1 MLVRRKLH
9 GMSSTLVR
17 LTCAVVSLHVVEP
30 PVLRDGPSK
39 RAAYDAKDSPALV
52 RVRLR
57 QRVDRKMVVRASVT
71 HVDTSVV
78 PHGPASP
85 KYAKFS
91 GGVLNRAAR
100 ILGYVEE
107 GQIRAIQGATG
118 WLLHGS

>member
-1 MLVRRKLH
+1 
-9 GMSSTLVR
+9 
-17 LTCAVVSLHVVEP
+17 
-30 PVLRDGPSK
+30 
-39 RAAYDAKDSPALV
+39 
-52 RVRLR
+52 
-57 QRVDRKMVVRASVT
+57 MVVRASVT

-118 WLLHGS
+118 WLLHGSVALTKEFLAEHRHGRRDWRAVALTLTLTEGLMNGPPPHTLRLL